1 MSPTTVE
8 TDPMSREG
16 MTSGSRSGNPAH
28 LDDGDGEGTVSSAQ
42 IRRFLQAPLR
52 HPLLVVVPFI
62 AIFLLSVVA
71 LFVLPKR
78 YRSSTLIL
86 VESEK
91 VPETFVA
98 KVSTEDKWDNLE
110 TLRPEILSRTRL
122 ERVLD
127 ETRPYPDMASR
138 TQAVETMRRRVIL
151 NRSGNDGF
159 TIEFIHSDPRVAQQV
174 TNRIATLFIDEST
187 KKRTQQVEGAVDFL
201 VTQVNAARAELEGKD
216 TALRQF
222 KQERMGTLPE
232 QLQTNLATMG
242 MLQQEL
248 RTVDESLLFARD
260 RLEARQRGV
269 GRSAGATPG
278 TSTPD
283 ATELA
288 DLERQLHSMRL
299 RYTDEHPDVRS
310 LRSRIAQLEA
320 RLAEASSSPAVV
332 DPSDRVTRE
341 QLESATLEVKKLEE
355 KRKDLEGRIASLRAR
370 VEGTPRTEQEL
381 ATLTRDYQKLNE
393 NYTTLLT
400 KQLEAQM
407 AGRLEQ
413 RWKGD
418 RFRILDPASLPE
430 KPYFP
435 TPPLVLGL
443 GAALGIFA
451 GLAVSLAAEFL
462 DPSVKD
468 VADLQ
473 NLQNYPILA
482 TISHLPDAGRPATR

>member
-1 MSPTTVE
+1 MPGGGRAA
-8 TDPMSREG
+8 DLGDRE
-16 MTSGSRSGNPAH
+16 
-28 LDDGDGEGTVSSAQ
+28 DDGSISSAQ
-42 IRRFLQAPLR
+42 LRRFLHAPLR
-52 HPLLVVVPFI
+52 RPLLVVVPFI
-62 AIFLLSVVA
+62 AIFLASVVA
-71 LFVLPKR
+71 FFILPKR
-78 YRSSTLIL
+78 YKSSTLIL

-127 ETRPYPDMASR
+127 ETRPYPDIASK
-138 TQAVETMRRRVIL
+138 TQAVEIMRRRVLL
-151 NRSGNDGF
+151 NRTGSDGF

-201 VTQVNAARAELEGKD
+201 VTQVNAARVDLEGKD
-216 TALRQF
+216 AALRQF

-260 RLEARQRGV
+260 RLEARQRV
-269 GRSAGATPG
+269 GRSSGTTPG
-278 TSTPD
+278 SSAPD

-320 RLAEASSSPAVV
+320 RLAEAQNDRVV
-332 DPSDRVTRE
+332 EDPSVSVSRE
-341 QLESATLEVKKLEE
+341 QLESAALEVKKLEE

-381 ATLTRDYQKLNE
+381 ATLTRDYQKMNE

-443 GAALGIFA
+443 GAALGILA

-468 VADLQ
+468 EADLRDLQ
-473 NLQNYPILA
+473 NCPILA
-482 TISHLPDAGRPATR
+482 TISHLPDAGRSAGR